1 MKAKK
6 NAPKTKK
13 AIIRVDS
20 IKSDDKQDA
29 IIPREQKDLESQ
41 ENPGFKDSH
50 QENEVN
56 SDDDY
61 AEESETIARQLT
73 HKIVNYI
80 RNPAEEDMQEEG
92 EDKDQSNHNN
102 QNESAEDGE
111 NIKKNDDLELR
122 TVNRSIKDVMKD
134 DHFYQEENSGEIKS
148 DKKKRF
154 YKKKSILEISL
165 VTGFN
170 SIKYRLKKN
179 YFGGAQR

>member
-13 AIIRVDS
+13 TIIRVDS
-20 IKSDDKQDA
+20 MKSDDKQEA
-29 IIPREQKDLESQ
+29 IIPREKKDLESQ
-41 ENPGFKDSH
+41 ENPDFNESLA
-50 QENEVN
+50 ENEEN

-61 AEESETIARQLT
+61 AAESETIARVLS

-80 RNPAEEDMQEEG
+80 RNPNEQDMQDEG
-92 EDKDQSNHNN
+92 ENKDDSNQDNL
-102 QNESAEDGE
+102 NESGENGE
-111 NIKKNDDLELR
+111 NIKNDDLELR
-122 TVNRSIKDVMKD
+122 TVNRSIADVMKD
-134 DHFYQEENSGEIKS
+134 DHFYQEENSRDIKS

-179 YFGGAQR
+179 YFGSAQR